1 VRALVVGA
9 LGQLGRE
16 LSSRLGGELAWA
28 GGRDGLDVTDEPAVL
43 AFVAQ
48 VRPDVV
54 FNATAWNRVDAA
66 EAEPER
72 AFAVN
77 AHAPRTLARAAAE
90 VGARLVHVSTDY
102 VFDGASARPY
112 VEDDEPRPLSVY
124 GASKL
129 AGERSVLAAGPE
141 HLVVRTSAVLGRAG
155 SAQKGGSFV
164 SRILE
169 QARAGK
175 PLRVVADQKF
185 APTFADELAAAL
197 LALARSRARGLLH
210 VTNAGSCSWHELAVA
225 SLRAAGLDAPVAAIK
240 AAELKLPAR
249 RPAYSV
255 LDCSRY
261 LSLGLTRPRDWQGAL
276 AALVA

>member
-1 VRALVVGA
+1 VK
-9 LGQLGRE
+9 
-16 LSSRLGGELAWA
+16 
-28 GGRDGLDVTDEPAVL
+28 
-43 AFVAQ
+43 
-48 VRPDVV
+48 PDVV

-77 AHAPRTLARAAAE
+77 AHAPRTLACAASD

-102 VFDGASARPY
+102 VFDGSSPRPY
-112 VEDDEPRPLSVY
+112 GENDETRPLSVY

-129 AGERSVLAAGPE
+129 EGERNVLAAGPE

-164 SRILE
+164 DRILA

-175 PLRVVADQKF
+175 PLRVVTDQTF
-185 APTFADELAAAL
+185 APTFADELALAL
-197 LALARSRARGLLH
+197 LALARSAARGLLH
-210 VTNAGSCSWHELAVA
+210 VANAGSCSWHELAVA
-225 SLRAAGLDAPVAAIK
+225 SLRAAGIDAPVAAIK

-249 RPAYSV
+249 RPMYSV
-255 LDCSRY
+255 LDTSRY
-261 LSLGLTRPRDWQGAL
+261 LSLGLTRPRDWRDAL
-276 AALVA
+276 GDLVAASRG